1 MASKTDFTPEEWKA
15 LAAGPLLAGMYVSL
29 AQPSWPV
36 GVVKEGMAVVK
47 EIIGAT
53 GSSNELVAALAQQV
67 RASGPRDMPDVPAD
81 REKARGELLS
91 GVKKAM
97 AAAGKSAADG
107 EAYGQWVYAAAQKA
121 AEAAKEGGFLGFGG
135 TVVSEAETAAL
146 AELKTALGV
155 KV

>member
-1 MASKTDFTPEEWKA
+1 
-15 LAAGPLLAGMYVSL
+15 
-29 AQPSWPV
+29 
-36 GVVKEGMAVVK
+36 MAVVK
-47 EIIGAT
+47 EIVGAT

-67 RASGPRDMPDVPAD
+67 KASGPRDMPDIPAD

-97 AAAGKSAADG
+97 AAAGKSGADS